1 MLPFNLPLFS
11 ETDFISYVVNND
23 SSGYNISGVSKEDFS
38 NYCKEFEKRGLVK
51 KEGFET
57 TLHSYAAYSFDGT
70 GVFVNFYENLKEIN
84 INIENSCNYFN
95 FKDITLEKTVTP
107 QITQV
112 ELDDF
117 GMSYAVR
124 LSDGRFIIF
133 DGGWD
138 FEPDVNN
145 LLKTLKENSPY
156 EKPVVAA
163 WFLTHPDCD
172 HFHCFVGMLD
182 RFAGEVEIEK
192 VLFNFPEADDKRYTD
207 RLTSVVRRLEGY
219 GSDGDYIN
227 RMKAHIEKYKI
238 PTFMPHAGQVYRI
251 GDSVCEILSS
261 IDDTIYGY
269 NGINCMSLVVRM
281 QLGGQVILWT
291 ADSECDSSRI
301 LWRYGDYLKA
311 DIMQIAH
318 HGFSSDAD
326 NSQIDT
332 YKVINPS
339 VCLLPVSEY
348 NAYTAIDSFI
358 ESSKFVFTKLGVDE
372 VITGT
377 PQRTITLPYTAPQYA
392 KKELENSYLS
402 GLDNNG
408 SRTWIF
414 TGLNTANKEDFI
426 YTVLNTGRTTE
437 VLIEMF
443 FEHSSDRI
451 GCIKTELPVQTIRTI
466 CITDKKD
473 VVTDYKFFNW
483 EELDKKGV
491 PENSP
496 FAVRFMANAPIVVSN
511 KNHTATYFSP
521 NR

>member
-1 MLPFNLPLFS
+1 MLPFNLPLFN
-11 ETDFISYVVNND
+11 ETDFTPYVVNNN
-23 SSGYNISGVSKEDFS
+23 SSGYNISGVSLEDFFKYS
-38 NYCKEFEKRGLVK
+38 KEFEKRGLVK
-51 KEGFET
+51 VEGYET
-57 TLHSYAAYSFDGT
+57 PLHSFVAYKFNDC
-70 GVFVNFYENLKEIN
+70 GVFINYYENLKEIN
-84 INIENSCNYFN
+84 INVESGCNYFN
-95 FKDITLEKTVTP
+95 YKDVSLEKTVAP

-156 EKPVVAA
+156 KRPIVAA

-172 HFHCFVGMLD
+172 HFHCFVGFLD
-182 RFAGEVEIEK
+182 RFADEVEIEK
-192 VLFNFPEADDKRYTD
+192 VLFNFPEADDQRYAD
-207 RLTSVVRRLEGY
+207 RFTSVDRRLENY
-219 GSDGDYIN
+219 DSDGEYIN

-238 PTFMPHAGQVYRI
+238 PTFMPHAGQIYRI

-261 IDDTIYGY
+261 IDDTIYGHK
-269 NGINCMSLVVRM
+269 GVNCMSLVVRM
-281 QLGGQVILWT
+281 ELGGQVILWT

-301 LWRYGDYLKA
+301 LGRYGDYIKA
-311 DIMQIAH
+311 DILQIAH

-326 NSQIDT
+326 KSQIDT
-332 YKVINPS
+332 YKVMSPS
-339 VCLLPVSEY
+339 VCLLPVSDY

-358 ESSKFVFTKLGVDE
+358 ESSKFLFTKLGVDE
-372 VITGT
+372 VIVGT
-377 PQRTITLPYTAPQYA
+377 PQRTITLPYTASSYG
-392 KKELENSYLS
+392 KKELERSYLS

-408 SRTWIF
+408 SRAWIF
-414 TGLNTANKEDFI
+414 SGLNTATPEDFI
-426 YTVLNTGRTTE
+426 YTILNTGRTTE

-443 FEHSSDRI
+443 FENCSDRI
-451 GCIKTELPVQTIRTI
+451 GCIKTELPVQSIKTV
-466 CITDKKD
+466 CITDKND

-491 PENSP
+491 PENCP
-496 FAVRFMANAPIVVSN
+496 FAVRFIAKEPIVVSN
-511 KNHTATYFSP
+511 KNRKATYFSP